1 MPILRK
7 RPFFSYQQR
16 ARDQNPE
23 SASPPPEPPK
33 PPQPVVPSTTPD
45 FLRGEELRT
54 SLSADAVVTGKLSFN
69 APTRIDGKLKGDVR
83 CSDLLVIGPTAI
95 VEGSVRADTVRIE
108 GTVRGEIVETRKV
121 VIRRGARVSGVIET
135 DLLSLEDG
143 GHLDARCGRSKA
155 SAPPNAAEA

>member
-7 RPFFSYQQR
+7 RPFFNYQQR
-16 ARDQNPE
+16 AAREQNPE
-23 SASPPPEPPK
+23 AEAAPEPPK
-33 PPQPVVPSTTPD
+33 PQPVLPASTPE

-54 SLSADAVVTGKLSFN
+54 SLSADAVVTGKLSFT

-83 CSDLLVIGPTAI
+83 CTDLLVIGPTAI

-121 VIRRGARVSGVIET
+121 VIRRGARVSGVIESEI
-135 DLLSLEDG
+135 LALEDG
-143 GHLDARCGRSKA
+143 GHLDARCGRGKVA
-155 SAPPNAAEA
+155 GVAVAEG

>member
-7 RPFFSYQQR
+7 RPFFNYQQR
-16 ARDQNPE
+16 AAREKNPE
-23 SASPPPEPPK
+23 AEVAPEPPK
-33 PPQPVVPSTTPD
+33 PPQPVLPPSTPE

-54 SLSADAVVTGKLSFN
+54 SLSADAVVTGKLSFT

-83 CSDLLVIGPTAI
+83 CTDLLVIGPTAI

-121 VIRRGARVSGVIET
+121 VIRRGARVSGVIESE
-135 DLLSLEDG
+135 LLALEDG
-143 GHLDARCGRSKA
+143 GHLDARCGRGKA
-155 SAPPNAAEA
+155 AAGDAAAEG